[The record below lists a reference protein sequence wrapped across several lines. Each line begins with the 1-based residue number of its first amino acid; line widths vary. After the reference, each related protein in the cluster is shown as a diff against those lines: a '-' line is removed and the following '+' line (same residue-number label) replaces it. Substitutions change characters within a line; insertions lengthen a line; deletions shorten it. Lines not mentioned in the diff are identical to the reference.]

1 MAPSRRSP
9 GATRPLSAAETD
21 PAQIGFNKEGTVL
34 LVTENATSRLT
45 TYTVNPDG
53 IPNAPQSRPA
63 ALPTPFGFQF
73 GDRHVVFV
81 SQANPGNPGAVSSY
95 LVNPETGEVST
106 AIDTLT
112 AENAACWVALSS
124 DQTVGY
130 TTNTGSASISLFRI
144 RFDGALDP
152 FFLRERPSPR
162 ETGRSTS
169 SSPRMVGTSTLSTP
183 STTGSAPSRSGPVVT
198 WPGMEIW
205 RCRPEP
211 TASLLDDRRVC
222 VEVDRASPAA

>member
-95 LVNPETGEVST
+95 LVPETGEVST

-152 FFLRERPSPR
+152 FFLRERTIPTGNGPIDLVITQDGRNLYTLNAVDNRIRTFTVRPSGDLAR
-162 ETGRSTS
+162 HGDLA
-169 SSPRMVGTSTLSTP
+169 V
-183 STTGSAPSRSGPVVT
+183 
-198 WPGMEIW
+198 
-205 RCRPEP
+205 
-211 TASLLDDRRVC
+211 
-222 VEVDRASPAA
+222 PAGANGLAAR